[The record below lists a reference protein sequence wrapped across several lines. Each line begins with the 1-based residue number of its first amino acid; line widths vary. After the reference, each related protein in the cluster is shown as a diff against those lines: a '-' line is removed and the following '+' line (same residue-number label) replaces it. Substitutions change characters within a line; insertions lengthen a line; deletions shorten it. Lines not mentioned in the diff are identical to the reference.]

1 MAEDYL
7 QQVKD
12 KEDEEQALRER
23 MDTDRDLV
31 RLKSYVMQNIK
42 GKDVPDVVNVTLN
55 KPAVFAANVESAL
68 NKAVEQVN
76 VISEDP
82 KCKIDT
88 IADCVRAGL
97 QAANTRARL
106 QGRWPLNPFIDQQM
120 CRRGGAA
127 ARVLFRPMDYKDAS
141 GKTVR
146 KMVEDITPWD
156 RRFASYATAD
166 DGLAFAAY
174 RTQRSKAAILAEYPD
189 VSVSGKTAEVVDFW
203 NPEVNAVYINDSLV
217 LEQPNPFGFVPVC
230 VQTVTLGSMMSDED
244 DLKYQGESIF
254 FLIREAVPEL
264 NRLISIMQTLNMIG
278 IKPPKTWH
286 SQGAQQEPP
295 EYTDVLAPGS
305 ITQAETGGG
314 IGDINFGDL
323 KNAAMYALQVI
334 EGAITQGSM
343 DVINVGDIPSG
354 GLSAVA
360 LIEIGEGQDQIYLP
374 RLAARGFLNQQIADM
389 FLRQIIM
396 SGESS
401 VQLGTRGRGR
411 SFQVS
416 QLQGE
421 YEVEFNYYVTSPK
434 LDVARYE
441 IAQQAMALGMSK
453 RDAWKDIIQHP
464 EYEEILK
471 NSSREEAE
479 LLSPQIKAL
488 RIIKDLAESDD
499 ELDQMSAE
507 ILAAQLNISVDNM
520 DASALTVAGS
530 QQQQVPPAD
539 MAGLMD
545 GMNNPNSA
553 KKAAQLQQTP
563 QGGVMSE

>member
-1 MAEDYL
+1 MDY
-7 QQVKD
+7 
-12 KEDEEQALRER
+12 
-23 MDTDRDLV
+23 TDSSGKAV
-31 RLKSYVMQNIK
+31 RSM
-42 GKDVPDVVNVTLN
+42 VPD
-55 KPAVFAANVESAL
+55 
-68 NKAVEQVN
+68 
-76 VISEDP
+76 I
-82 KCKIDT
+82 
-88 IADCVRAGL
+88 R
-97 QAANTRARL
+97 
-106 QGRWPLNPFIDQQM
+106 
-120 CRRGGAA
+120 
-127 ARVLFRPMDYKDAS
+127 
-141 GKTVR
+141 
-146 KMVEDITPWD
+146 PWD
-156 RRFASYATAD
+156 RRFTVYDEGD
-166 DGLAFAAY
+166 DGLSFAAY
-174 RTQRSKAAILAEYPD
+174 RTRRARAAILSEYPD
-189 VSVSGKTAEVVDFW
+189 AVFSGKTAEVVDYW
-203 NPEVNAVYINDSLV
+203 NHEVNVIYVNGAKII
-217 LEQPNPFGFVPVC
+217 EQPNPYGFVPVC

-254 FLIREAVPEL
+254 FLIRQAVPEL

-401 VQLGTRGRGR
+401 VQLGTRGRAR
-411 SFQVS
+411 TFQVS

-499 ELDQMSAE
+499 ELDQISAE
-507 ILAAQLNISVDNM
+507 ILATQLNISVDNM
-520 DASALTVAGS
+520 DASALAAAGS

-539 MAGLMD
+539 MAGLMA
-545 GMNNPNSA
+545 GMTQPNSA
-553 KKAAQLQQTP
+553 KQAAQIQQTP
-563 QGGVMSE
+563 KGGMTGE